1 MRFRNVEDI
10 AAWRLCL
17 GCGACAWACAKG
29 SVRLADVIRDGIR
42 PTVIGDC
49 ADCSDCVSVC
59 PGIET
64 SHGPFP
70 AESIKG
76 LSKGW
81 GPVLAIW
88 EGHAADKELRYRG
101 SSGGAASALALY
113 CLTRLGASG
122 VLHSAQKDDEPWR
135 NRTFFSTT
143 AQELLARSGSRYSP
157 ASPCEGLGSLERAP
171 SPGVFIGKPCDAAA
185 LRKAQE
191 RSPALKA
198 NTALSISIFCAG
210 TPSTLGTIE
219 LLNRLKVRAPD
230 LKYLRYRGMGWPG
243 MWTAGLKDKG
253 ELRLT
258 YKEAWGFLQKY
269 RPFRCH
275 LCPDGTGEFADVS
288 CGDPWYRV
296 ISPDEPGL
304 SLIIARTPEGKRTIE
319 AAERDGFLNIREID
333 PGLLAASQEN
343 LLKKRSAIWGRL
355 AAMRLLGAP
364 RPKLRG
370 FSLLRNWLGLSM
382 REKLKSLVGTARRVI
397 RRKYWRPIRR
407 LEQKAGRNGT
417 KHQNTREA

>member
-1 MRFRNVEDI
+1 
-10 AAWRLCL
+10 
-17 GCGACAWACAKG
+17 
-29 SVRLADVIRDGIR
+29 
-42 PTVIGDC
+42 
-49 ADCSDCVSVC
+49 
-59 PGIET
+59 
-64 SHGPFP
+64 
-70 AESIKG
+70 
-76 LSKGW
+76 
-81 GPVLAIW
+81 
-88 EGHAADKELRYRG
+88 
-101 SSGGAASALALY
+101 
-113 CLTRLGASG
+113 
-122 VLHSAQKDDEPWR
+122 
-135 NRTFFSTT
+135 
-143 AQELLARSGSRYSP
+143 
-157 ASPCEGLGSLERAP
+157 
-171 SPGVFIGKPCDAAA
+171 
-185 LRKAQE
+185 
-191 RSPALKA
+191 
-198 NTALSISIFCAG
+198 
-210 TPSTLGTIE
+210 
-219 LLNRLKVRAPD
+219 LKVRAPD